1 MDIRRYLFL
10 YKMHASRLRNVFNI
24 VAEISISLASLGSLF
39 ILLYQFGY
47 SLSPQTTLRLSE
59 YHNHLLLLF
68 FVGISLR
75 YIVQFDKI
83 IRERMLFTDLTI
95 YFLLIGSIFS
105 KIFFTKVMADSL
117 PYLDFFSNRWF
128 TYGLLAVLTII
139 HSSRQ
144 VFTVIQHRIRPSLLF
159 IFSFAFVILTGTGL
173 LMLPNATIHG
183 IHFVDALF
191 TATTSVC
198 VTGLTTV
205 DVATQF
211 TAAGHII
218 ILLLIQVGG
227 IGVMTFTSFFAL
239 SFMGETSI
247 NSQLILKDM
256 LSEERLGGLFK
267 VVINILFV
275 TLFIEAIGAYLIFQS
290 VSGTLPGGT
299 SEELFYAVF
308 HSVSG
313 FCNAGISTL
322 SGNLN
327 DPLVQTNY
335 WLRIIISGLIIF
347 GGLGFPILFNYIK
360 LLRHVVINSF
370 NIVIGK
376 QKHYIHTPH
385 IINAHSY
392 IVITSTIVLILVGSL
407 SYLFFEYNNTLAGLP
422 TEGKL
427 ATALLGG
434 VTPRTAGFNPTNI
447 GMLSPTTLVIMLI
460 LMFIGAGPMSTGG
473 GIKVTAMFVALA
485 ATFNIMRNKRDVEV
499 RGRRITT
506 YTIRRS
512 LAVIVVYLTWLT
524 FATIILSW
532 TEKGIPLFSLVFEL
546 VSALSTV
553 GLSINLSPLLSE
565 TGKMVVI
572 VSMFIGRI
580 GVLTFFTSLMKEY
593 KEQVYAYP
601 KEHILM

>member
-95 YFLLIGSIFS
+95 YFLLIGSICS
-105 KIFFTKVMADSL
+105 KIFFTEVMANSL
-117 PYLDFFSNRWF
+117 PYLEFFSNRWF
-128 TYGLLAVLTII
+128 SYGLLAVLSII

-159 IFSFAFVILTGTGL
+159 IFSFAFVILVGTGL
-173 LMLPNATIHG
+173 LMLPNASTRG

-512 LAVIVVYLTWLT
+512 LAVIVVYLTWLML
-524 FATIILSW
+524 ATIVLSW

-580 GVLTFFTSLMKEY
+580 GVLTFFSSLLKEY
-593 KEQVYAYP
+593 KEQVYTYP

>member
-1 MDIRRYLFL
+1 M
-10 YKMHASRLRNVFNI
+10 RNLLNI
-24 VAEISISLASLGSLF
+24 VSEISISLASLGSLF

-68 FVGISLR
+68 FLGISLR
-75 YIVQFDKI
+75 YVVQFDKI
-83 IRERMLFTDLTI
+83 VRERMLFTDLTI
-95 YFLLIGSIFS
+95 YFLLIGAIFS
-105 KIFFTKVMADSL
+105 KIFFTKIMADSL
-117 PYLDFFSNRWF
+117 PYLDFFSSRWF
-128 TYGLLAVLTII
+128 IYGLLAVLTII

-159 IFSFAFVILTGTGL
+159 IFSFAFVILVGTGL
-173 LMLPNATIHG
+173 LMLPNATTSG
-183 IHFVDALF
+183 IHFIDALF

-422 TEGKL
+422 TEEKL

-485 ATFNIMRNKRDVEV
+485 ATFNIMRNKRDLEV

-524 FATIILSW
+524 FATIVLSW

-565 TGKMVVI
+565 TGKIVVI

-593 KEQVYAYP
+593 KEQVYTCP

>member
-1 MDIRRYLFL
+1 M
-10 YKMHASRLRNVFNI
+10 
-24 VAEISISLASLGSLF
+24 
-39 ILLYQFGY
+39 
-47 SLSPQTTLRLSE
+47 
-59 YHNHLLLLF
+59 
-68 FVGISLR
+68 
-75 YIVQFDKI
+75 
-83 IRERMLFTDLTI
+83 
-95 YFLLIGSIFS
+95 
-105 KIFFTKVMADSL
+105 
-117 PYLDFFSNRWF
+117 
-128 TYGLLAVLTII
+128 
-139 HSSRQ
+139 
-144 VFTVIQHRIRPSLLF
+144 
-159 IFSFAFVILTGTGL
+159 
-173 LMLPNATIHG
+173 
-183 IHFVDALF
+183 
-191 TATTSVC
+191 
-198 VTGLTTV
+198 
-205 DVATQF
+205 
-211 TAAGHII
+211 
-218 ILLLIQVGG
+218 
-227 IGVMTFTSFFAL
+227 
-239 SFMGETSI
+239 
-247 NSQLILKDM
+247 
-256 LSEERLGGLFK
+256 
-267 VVINILFV
+267 
-275 TLFIEAIGAYLIFQS
+275 
-290 VSGTLPGGT
+290 
-299 SEELFYAVF
+299 
-308 HSVSG
+308 
-313 FCNAGISTL
+313 
-322 SGNLN
+322 
-327 DPLVQTNY
+327 
-335 WLRIIISGLIIF
+335 
-347 GGLGFPILFNYIK
+347 
-360 LLRHVVINSF
+360 VINSF

-447 GMLSPTTLVIMLI
+447 PMLTHTTMVIMLI

-512 LAVIVVYLTWLT
+512 LAVIVVYLTWLML
-524 FATIILSW
+524 ATIVLSW

>member
-512 LAVIVVYLTWLT
+512 LAVIVVYLTWLML
-524 FATIILSW
+524 ATIVLSW

>member
-159 IFSFAFVILTGTGL
+159 IFSFAFVILVGTGL
-173 LMLPNATIHG
+173 LMLPNASTRG

-335 WLRIIISGLIIF
+335 SLRVIISGLVIF
-347 GGLGFPILFNYIK
+347 GGLGFPILFNYLK

-447 GMLSPTTLVIMLI
+447 PMLTHTTMVIMMI

-473 GIKVTAMFVALA
+473 GIKVTAMFVAMA
-485 ATFNIMRNKRDVEV
+485 ATFNVMRNKRDLEV

-512 LAVIVVYLTWLT
+512 LAVIIVYLTWLA
-524 FATIILSW
+524 FSTILLSW
-532 TEKGIPLFSLVFEL
+532 TEKDIPLFSIVFEL
-546 VSALSTV
+546 ISALSTA
-553 GLSINLSPLLSE
+553 GLSINLTPSLSE
-565 TGKMVVI
+565 TGKVI
-572 VSMFIGRI
+572 VAISMFIGRI

>member
-1 MDIRRYLFL
+1 M
-10 YKMHASRLRNVFNI
+10 RNLLNI
-24 VAEISISLASLGSLF
+24 VSEISISLASLGSLF

-68 FVGISLR
+68 FLGISLR
-75 YIVQFDKI
+75 YVVQFDKI
-83 IRERMLFTDLTI
+83 VRERMLFTDLTI
-95 YFLLIGSIFS
+95 YFLLIGAIFS
-105 KIFFTKVMADSL
+105 KIFFTKIMADSL
-117 PYLDFFSNRWF
+117 PYLDFFSSRWF
-128 TYGLLAVLTII
+128 IYGLLAVLTII

-159 IFSFAFVILTGTGL
+159 IFSFAFVILVGTGL
-173 LMLPNATIHG
+173 LMLPNATTSG
-183 IHFVDALF
+183 IHFIDALF

-422 TEGKL
+422 TEEKL

-485 ATFNIMRNKRDVEV
+485 ATFNIMRNKRDLEV

-524 FATIILSW
+524 FATIVLSW

-593 KEQVYAYP
+593 KEQVYTCP

>member
-1 MDIRRYLFL
+1 
-10 YKMHASRLRNVFNI
+10 
-24 VAEISISLASLGSLF
+24 
-39 ILLYQFGY
+39 
-47 SLSPQTTLRLSE
+47 
-59 YHNHLLLLF
+59 
-68 FVGISLR
+68 
-75 YIVQFDKI
+75 
-83 IRERMLFTDLTI
+83 FTDLTI

-335 WLRIIISGLIIF
+335 SLRVIISGLIIF
-347 GGLGFPILFNYIK
+347 GGLGFPILFNYLK

-512 LAVIVVYLTWLT
+512 LAVIVVYLTWLML
-524 FATIILSW
+524 ATIVLSW

>member
-173 LMLPNATIHG
+173 LMLPNATTHG

-347 GGLGFPILFNYIK
+347 GGLGFPILFNYLK

-512 LAVIVVYLTWLT
+512 LAVIVVYLTWLML
-524 FATIILSW
+524 ATIVLSW

-565 TGKMVVI
+565 TGKMVI
-572 VSMFIGRI
+572 IISMFIGRI

>member
-47 SLSPQTTLRLSE
+47 SLSPQTTHRLSE

-117 PYLDFFSNRWF
+117 PYLNFFSNRWF

-173 LMLPNATIHG
+173 LMLPNATTHG

-211 TAAGHII
+211 TEAGHII

-290 VSGTLPGGT
+290 VSGSLPGGT

-335 WLRIIISGLIIF
+335 SLRVIISGLIIF
-347 GGLGFPILFNYIK
+347 GGLGFPILFNYLK

-407 SYLFFEYNNTLAGLP
+407 SYLFFEYNNTLAGFS

-512 LAVIVVYLTWLT
+512 LAVIVVYLTWLML
-524 FATIILSW
+524 ATIVLSW

-565 TGKMVVI
+565 TGKMVI
-572 VSMFIGRI
+572 IISMFIGRI

>member
-95 YFLLIGSIFS
+95 YFFLIGSIFS

-512 LAVIVVYLTWLT
+512 LAVIVVYLTWLML
-524 FATIILSW
+524 ATIVLSW

>member
-47 SLSPQTTLRLSE
+47 SLSPQTTLQLSV
-59 YHNHLLLLF
+59 YQNQSLLLF

-95 YFLLIGSIFS
+95 YFLLIGSICS
-105 KIFFTKVMADSL
+105 KIFFTEVMANSL
-117 PYLDFFSNRWF
+117 PYLEFFSNRWF
-128 TYGLLAVLTII
+128 SYGLLAVLSII

-159 IFSFAFVILTGTGL
+159 IFSFAFVILVGTGL
-173 LMLPNATIHG
+173 LMLPNASTRG

-211 TAAGHII
+211 TEAGHII

-267 VVINILFV
+267 VIINILFV

-335 WLRIIISGLIIF
+335 SLRVIISGLIIF
-347 GGLGFPILFNYIK
+347 GGLGFPILFNYLK
-360 LLRHVVINSF
+360 LIRHIVINSF
-370 NIVIGK
+370 NIAIGK

-407 SYLFFEYNNTLAGLP
+407 SYLFFEYNNTLTGLP
-422 TEGKL
+422 TGGKL
-427 ATALLGG
+427 ATAFLGG

-447 GMLSPTTLVIMLI
+447 GLLSPTTLVIMLI

-485 ATFNIMRNKRDVEV
+485 ATFNVMRNKRDLEV

-506 YTIRRS
+506 YNIRRS

-524 FATIILSW
+524 FATIVLSW

-565 TGKMVVI
+565 TGKLIVI
-572 VSMFIGRI
+572 ISMFIGRI
-580 GVLTFFTSLMKEY
+580 GVLTFFSSLLKEY
-593 KEQVYAYP
+593 KEQVYTYP

>member
-335 WLRIIISGLIIF
+335 SLRVIISGLIIF
-347 GGLGFPILFNYIK
+347 GGLGFPILFNYLK

-392 IVITSTIVLILVGSL
+392 IVITSTILLILVGSL

-512 LAVIVVYLTWLT
+512 LAVIVVYLTWLML
-524 FATIILSW
+524 ATIVLSW

>member
-10 YKMHASRLRNVFNI
+10 YKMHASRLRNVFNT

-370 NIVIGK
+370 NIIIGK

-512 LAVIVVYLTWLT
+512 LAVIVVYLTWLML
-524 FATIILSW
+524 ATIVLSW

>member
-335 WLRIIISGLIIF
+335 WLRIIISGLVIF
-347 GGLGFPILFNYIK
+347 GGLGFPILFNYLK

-512 LAVIVVYLTWLT
+512 LAVIVVYLTWLML
-524 FATIILSW
+524 ATIVLSW

>member
-47 SLSPQTTLRLSE
+47 SLSPQTTLQLSV
-59 YHNHLLLLF
+59 YQNQSLLLF

-95 YFLLIGSIFS
+95 YFLLIGSICS
-105 KIFFTKVMADSL
+105 KIFFTEVMANSL
-117 PYLDFFSNRWF
+117 PYLEFFSNRWF
-128 TYGLLAVLTII
+128 TYGLLAVLSII

-159 IFSFAFVILTGTGL
+159 IFSFAFVILVGTGL
-173 LMLPNATIHG
+173 LMLPNASTRG

-211 TAAGHII
+211 TEAGHII

-267 VVINILFV
+267 VIINILFV

-335 WLRIIISGLIIF
+335 SLRVIISGLIIF
-347 GGLGFPILFNYIK
+347 GGLGFPILFNYLK
-360 LLRHVVINSF
+360 LIRHIVINSF
-370 NIVIGK
+370 NIAIGK

-407 SYLFFEYNNTLAGLP
+407 SYLFFEYNNTLTGLP
-422 TEGKL
+422 TGGKL
-427 ATALLGG
+427 ATAFLGG

-447 GMLSPTTLVIMLI
+447 GLLSPTTLVIMLI

-485 ATFNIMRNKRDVEV
+485 ATFNVMRNKRDLEV

-506 YTIRRS
+506 YNIRRS

-524 FATIILSW
+524 FATIVLSW

-565 TGKMVVI
+565 TGKLIVI
-572 VSMFIGRI
+572 ISMFIGRI
-580 GVLTFFTSLMKEY
+580 GVLTFFSSLLKEY
-593 KEQVYAYP
+593 KEQVYTYP

>member
-322 SGNLN
+322 SGNMN

-512 LAVIVVYLTWLT
+512 LAVIVVYLTWLML
-524 FATIILSW
+524 ATIVLSW

>member
-10 YKMHASRLRNVFNI
+10 YKMHASRLRNVFNT

-512 LAVIVVYLTWLT
+512 LAVIVVYLTWLML
-524 FATIILSW
+524 ATIVLSW

>member
-1 MDIRRYLFL
+1 M
-10 YKMHASRLRNVFNI
+10 RNLLNI
-24 VAEISISLASLGSLF
+24 VSEISISLASLGSLF

-68 FVGISLR
+68 FLGISLR
-75 YIVQFDKI
+75 YVVQFDKI
-83 IRERMLFTDLTI
+83 VRERMLFTDLTI
-95 YFLLIGSIFS
+95 YFLLIGAIFS
-105 KIFFTKVMADSL
+105 KIFFTKIMADSL
-117 PYLDFFSNRWF
+117 PYLDFFSSRWF
-128 TYGLLAVLTII
+128 IYGLLAVLTII

-144 VFTVIQHRIRPSLLF
+144 IFTVIQHRIRPSLLF
-159 IFSFAFVILTGTGL
+159 IFSFAFVILVGTGL
-173 LMLPNATIHG
+173 LMLPNATTSG
-183 IHFVDALF
+183 IHFIDALF

-422 TEGKL
+422 TDGKL

-485 ATFNIMRNKRDVEV
+485 ATFNIMRNKRDLEV

-524 FATIILSW
+524 FATIVLSW

-565 TGKMVVI
+565 TGKIVVI